1 MKFTLK
7 PTDIT
12 EIVSDALVFFGSDTT
27 LPNLIKGPFPLAKIL
42 KRSVD
47 REEFK
52 GEFGKTLVI
61 SAPVESASY
70 KYIVVGLGKED
81 EFDYFKLQEAVGH
94 ATRQCGQIKARI
106 ITISIMEDMMKKF
119 GASTAVQAVVEA
131 VILSSYQFHKYKRSP
146 SSETGAIEEVV
157 LSVTPSRL
165 SAADEGLKIGRIYAE
180 AVIFARD
187 LVNNP
192 PQFTTPSYLA
202 KVAEEIAKSSKGE
215 IKVKILNQ
223 KEIETLGMNAFLG
236 VSRGS
241 DEPPKF
247 IRLHYKPGNSK
258 KKICIAGKGITFDT
272 GGLSLKDAKNME
284 TMKLDMAGAA
294 AVLGV
299 FQAISKLGSDFEIV
313 GLIAACENMPSGK
326 ALKPGDIL
334 KALNGKTIEVLN
346 TDAEGRLTL
355 ADVLSYSVDK
365 EMADEIIDL
374 ATLTGACVVALGED
388 IAGLWGNNDKF
399 LQKIEE
405 CAKLAGEKLW
415 RMPLY
420 SGYKDLIKSHIADVK
435 NIGGKWGGAVTAS
448 LFLHEFVGSTS
459 WIHLDI
465 AGPAYTDKNTPLS
478 PIGGTGYGARLL
490 LRYLTSS

>member
-12 EIVSDALVFFGSDTT
+12 EIESDAVIFFSFDTT
-27 LPNLIKGPFPLAKIL
+27 LANLIKEPFPFAKIL
-42 KRSVD
+42 KRAV
-47 REEFK
+47 EQEKYQAEFS
-52 GEFGKTLVI
+52 KTLII
-61 SAPVESASY
+61 SSPPESSAY
-70 KYIVVGLGKED
+70 KLMIVGLGKED
-81 EFDYFKLQEAVGH
+81 EFDYIKLQEAVGQ
-94 ATRQCGQIKARI
+94 AVSECRKIKARK
-106 ITISIMEDMMKKF
+106 ITISIMEDWMKKL
-119 GASTAVQAVVEA
+119 SPTTAVQAVVEA
-131 VILSSYQFHKYKRSP
+131 VILASYSFHKFKSSS
-146 SSETGAIEEVV
+146 SSETVTIEEVV
-157 LSVTPSRL
+157 LSIAPARL
-165 SAADEGLKIGRIYAE
+165 SAAEEGLRIGQIYAE

-192 PQFTTPSYLA
+192 PQLTTPTYLA
-202 KVAEEIAKSSKGE
+202 KTAEAIAKSSKDE
-215 IKVKILNQ
+215 IKVKILDQ
-223 KEIETLGMNAFLG
+223 KEITKLGMNAFLG

-247 IRLHYKPGNSK
+247 IRLHYKPGNPK
-258 KKICIAGKGITFDT
+258 KKIVIAGKGITFDT

-294 AVLGV
+294 AVLSV
-299 FQAISKLGSDFEIV
+299 FQVLSKLDSSYEVV

-334 KALNGKTIEVLN
+334 KAINGKTIEVLN

-355 ADVLSYSVDK
+355 ADVLSYSKDIEK
-365 EMADEIIDL
+365 ADEIIDL

-388 IAGLWGNNDKF
+388 IAGLWGSNDKF
-399 LQKIEE
+399 LEIFEE

-420 SGYKDLIKSHIADVK
+420 AGYKDLIKSHIADVK
-435 NIGGKWGGAVTAS
+435 NIGGKWGGAITAS
-448 LFLHEFVGSTS
+448 LFLHEFAGSTP

-465 AGPAYTDKNTPLS
+465 AGPAYCEKNTPLS
-478 PIGGTGYGARLL
+478 PIGGTGYGVRLL

>member
-7 PTDIT
+7 PTDIA
-12 EIVSDALVFFGSDTT
+12 EIESDALVFFGSDAT
-27 LPNLIKGPFPLAKIL
+27 LPNLINGPFPLAKNL
-42 KRSVD
+42 KRAVE

-52 GEFGKTLVI
+52 GEFGKTLII
-61 SAPVESASY
+61 SAPVESPSY
-70 KYIVVGLGKED
+70 KFIIVGLGKED

-94 ATRQCGQIKARI
+94 ATGQCRQIKARKV
-106 ITISIMEDMMKKF
+106 TISIMEDWMKKF
-119 GASTAVQAVVEA
+119 GAATAVQAVVEA
-131 VILSSYQFHKYKRSP
+131 VIFSSYQFHKYKSSP
-146 SSETGAIEEVV
+146 PSETGMIEEVI

-165 SAADEGLKIGRIYAE
+165 SSAEEGIRIGQVFAE

-192 PQFTTPSYLA
+192 SQLTTPTYLA
-202 KVAEEIAKSSKGE
+202 KVAEDIAKSSKDE
-215 IKVKILNQ
+215 IKVKILDE
-223 KEIETLGMNAFLG
+223 KEIAKLGMNAFLG
-236 VSRGS
+236 VARGS

-247 IRLHYKPGNSK
+247 IRFHYKPRNPK
-258 KKICIAGKGITFDT
+258 KKIVIAGKGITFDT

-294 AVLGV
+294 AVLSV
-299 FQAISKLGSDFEIV
+299 FQAIYKLKSDFEIV

-334 KALNGKTIEVLN
+334 RALNGKTIEVLN

-355 ADVLSYSVDK
+355 ADVLSYAVEK
-365 EMADEIIDL
+365 EKADEIIDL

-388 IAGLWGNNDKF
+388 IAGLWGSNDKL

-405 CAKLAGEKLW
+405 CAKVTGEKLW
-415 RMPLY
+415 RMPLA
-420 SGYKDLIKSHIADVK
+420 SGYKELIQSHIADVK
-435 NIGGKWGGAVTAS
+435 NIGGKWGGAITAS
-448 LFLHEFVGSTS
+448 LFLHEFVGPTP

-465 AGPAYTDKNTPLS
+465 AGPAYAEKNTPLS
-478 PIGGTGYGARLL
+478 PIGGTGYGTRLL
-490 LRYLTSS
+490 LRYLTSP

>member
-12 EIVSDALVFFGSDTT
+12 EIESDAVVFFSFDNS
-27 LPNLIKGPFPLAKIL
+27 LPNLIKEPFPYAKIL
-42 KRSVD
+42 KRAVEQ
-47 REEFK
+47 EEFK
-52 GEFGKTLVI
+52 AEFSKILI
-61 SAPVESASY
+61 ASSPLESSTY
-70 KYIVVGLGKED
+70 KLIVVGLGREE
-81 EFDYFKLQEAVGH
+81 EFDYFKLQEAVGQ
-94 ATRQCGQIKARI
+94 AVAECRRIKAGK
-106 ITISIMEDMMKKF
+106 ITIHIDEEWMKKF
-119 GASTAVQAVVEA
+119 NPTTAVQAVVEA
-131 VILSSYQFHKYKRSP
+131 VILASYSFHKYK
-146 SSETGAIEEVV
+146 SSSYSEKNTIEEVV
-157 LSVTPSRL
+157 LSVTPPRL

-202 KVAEEIAKSSKGE
+202 KSAEEIAKSSKGE

-223 KEIETLGMNAFLG
+223 KEIATLGMNAFLG

-294 AVLGV
+294 VVLGV
-299 FQAISKLGSDFEIV
+299 FHVLSLLRINYEVV

-334 KALNGKTIEVLN
+334 MALNGKTIEVLN

-355 ADVLSYSVDK
+355 ADVLSYSVK
-365 EMADEIIDL
+365 NEMADEIIDL

-388 IAGLWGNNDKF
+388 IAGLWGNNDK
-399 LQKIEE
+399 LLKEIEE

-420 SGYKDLIKSHIADVK
+420 SGYKELIKSHIADVK
-435 NIGGKWGGAVTAS
+435 NTGGKWGGAITAS

-465 AGPAYTDKNTPLS
+465 AGPAYTDKNSSLS